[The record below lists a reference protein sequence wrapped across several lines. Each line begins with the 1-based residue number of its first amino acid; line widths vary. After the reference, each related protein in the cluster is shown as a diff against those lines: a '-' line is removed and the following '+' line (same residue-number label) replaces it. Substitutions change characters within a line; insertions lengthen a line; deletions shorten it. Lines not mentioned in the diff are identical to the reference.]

1 MFISKTE
8 KLHIH
13 ERLDAIGMGLVETS
27 EKANAAA
34 AAADKAHESIPNIRK
49 TNKTL
54 MDNIWNLDAKIANLE
69 AKIESLN
76 AKVVNLQ
83 STATLVTGL
92 AEQSRTMRTRIGD
105 LEKESKTFEK
115 NDKTLFASVAALGR
129 RKSIIQPPKKIVIPV
144 ESVQAL
150 KESGVWDDPIK
161 RVGFIDQL
169 IKEEQEKKVEAQKER
184 QRQHSRNY
192 YLRKKAER
200 LAKEAA

>member
-1 MFISKTE
+1 MFISKNE
-8 KLHIH
+8 KLHIK
-13 ERLDAIGMGLVETS
+13 ERIDAIGMALVETS
-27 EKANAAA
+27 ERANAAA
-34 AAADKAHESIPNIRK
+34 AAADKAQESIPNIRK

-69 AKIESLN
+69 AKLESLN

-92 AEQSRTMRTRIGD
+92 AEQSRTMRMRIGE

-129 RKSIIQPPKKIVIPV
+129 RRSTIQPPKKIVIPV